1 MHLSDLDLPTQL
13 GLISLVFVLWA
24 GFLMRSVIYF
34 RRESAGIRPLYP
46 DSWNVAQCRTL
57 ERFRL
62 LIGFALIP
70 LWAVYLLIVPSMP
83 SRWSLAYLEVIALIS
98 MLSVS
103 YAWAV
108 LLATRN
114 WKGLDALPQSFLLI
128 ITFLVLWWGT
138 AFSAIGWMLAEAST
152 PRPIRTFSG
161 VYAEREMPLLI
172 QTEQSRQA
180 EYDRLAASP
189 VNPDG
194 GNYPVEQRYPNFV
207 TSQ

>member
-24 GFLMRSVIYF
+24 GFLMRAVIYF

-46 DSWNVAQCRTL
+46 DSWSVAQWKG
-57 ERFRL
+57 RL

-83 SRWSLAYLEVIALIS
+83 SRWSLAYLEVISLIS

-108 LLATRN
+108 LLAARN

-128 ITFLVLWWGT
+128 IAFLVLWWVT
-138 AFSAIGWMLAEAST
+138 AFSAIGWMLAEASA
-152 PRPIRTFSG
+152 PPPIRIFSG

-189 VNPDG
+189 WRSG
-194 GNYPVEQRYPNFV
+194 RGKLSGASTLSGF
-207 TSQ
+207 